1 MCFVKHHLQ
10 HKIINVLTDSVKN
23 GDVID
28 QYYIVIVIF
37 DDSRLFQLLIIL
49 GQTGIFMHIDIY
61 S

>member
-1 MCFVKHHLQ
+1 MCLVKHHLQ

-23 GDVID
+23 GDVIN

>member
-1 MCFVKHHLQ
+1 MCLVKHHLQ
-10 HKIINVLTDSVKN
+10 HKIISVHTDSVKN
-23 GDVID
+23 GDVIN

-37 DDSRLFQLLIIL
+37 GDSRLFQLLIIL